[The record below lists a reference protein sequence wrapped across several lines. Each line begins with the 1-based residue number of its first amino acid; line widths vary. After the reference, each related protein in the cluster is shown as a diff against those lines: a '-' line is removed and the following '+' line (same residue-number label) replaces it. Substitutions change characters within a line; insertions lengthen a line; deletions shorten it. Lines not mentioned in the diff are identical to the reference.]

1 MKKHLLIG
9 GQEVFAE
16 HYESLRSPY
25 SGEVI
30 ATIAQATIGQLDDAI
45 VSAEAACSLQRKLA
59 AHERAHILSKVA
71 QLLAERKDEAAR
83 CISLEAAKPI
93 KQSYI
98 EVERTIQTYQYA
110 AEEAKRLTGEMVP
123 MAAMPGGE
131 GRLAFTIREPIG
143 VVGAI
148 TPFNFP
154 MNLVAHKIGP
164 AIAAG
169 NTVVLKPAPQTPLSA
184 YFIGELFKEA
194 GLPDGVLN
202 IVTGDGVLLGEYL
215 ASDRRVNMI
224 TFTGSPAVGMRIS
237 QLAGIKKR
245 TLELGSNSA
254 VIIDDEMMTEQI
266 IERCV
271 TGAFSNNGQVCIS
284 LQRIYVVGDQY
295 ESFVQKLVEA
305 TSRLQ
310 LGDPLSIETDVS
322 ALISNTSIA
331 RSLQWIQ
338 EAMDDSAV
346 LALGGRTKD
355 DVILEPTILLD
366 VPQHSAISCQE
377 VFAPIVIVNKV
388 ASIEEAIEMVNHSE
402 YGLQAGVYC
411 KTLETAWKA
420 AANLQVGGVL
430 INDIP
435 TYRVDHMPYG
445 GVKLSGTGKEGVPYA
460 MEDMTTSKLVIVKV

>member
-1 MKKHLLIG
+1 MKKHLFIG
-9 GQEVFAE
+9 GKKVSTE
-16 HYESLRSPY
+16 HYEPLHSPY
-25 SGEVI
+25 TGEVI
-30 ATIAQATIGQLDDAI
+30 AMIAQASIAQLDDAI
-45 VSAEAACSLQRKLA
+45 DSAQAACTSQRKLA
-59 AHERAHILSKVA
+59 AYERAHILSKVA
-71 QLLAERKDEAAR
+71 QLLAERKDEAAH

-110 AEEAKRLTGEMVP
+110 AEEAKRLNGEMVP

-131 GRLAFTIREPIG
+131 GRLAFTIREPLG
-143 VVGAI
+143 VIGAI

-184 YFIGELFKEA
+184 LFIGELFMEA
-194 GLPDGVLN
+194 GLPAGALN
-202 IVTGDGVLLGEYL
+202 IVTGDGVQIGEHL
-215 ASDRRVNMI
+215 VVDPRVKMI
-224 TFTGSPAVGMRIS
+224 TFTGSPNVGLRIS
-237 QLAGIKKR
+237 QLAAIKKR

-254 VIIDDEMMTEQI
+254 VIIDDEMMTDEVIQ
-266 IERCV
+266 RCV

-284 LQRIYVVGDQY
+284 LQRIYVIGEQY
-295 ESFVQKLVEA
+295 NRFVEQFVAASSQLVI
-305 TSRLQ
+305 
-310 LGDPLSIETDVS
+310 GDPLSPNTDVS
-322 ALISNTSIA
+322 ALISQAAIS
-331 RSLQWIQ
+331 RSRQWIQ
-338 EAMDDSAV
+338 AALDDGASLV
-346 LALGGRTKD
+346 LGGKVID
-355 DVILEPTILLD
+355 NVILEPTILVN
-366 VPQHSAISCQE
+366 VPEHAAVSCQE

-388 ASIEEAIEMVNHSE
+388 SSMEEAIKMVNNSS

-411 KTLETAWKA
+411 KTLETAWQA

-445 GVKLSGTGKEGVPYA
+445 GVKMSGTGKEGVPYA
-460 MEDMTTSKLVIVKV
+460 IEDMTASKLIILKR

>member
-1 MKKHLLIG
+1 MKKHLFIG
-9 GQEVFAE
+9 GQEVSAE
-16 HYESLRSPY
+16 HYEPLRSPY
-25 SGEVI
+25 SGEII
-30 ATIAQATIGQLDDAI
+30 ATIAQATVGQLDDAI
-45 VSAEAACSLQRKLA
+45 ASAQAASTLQRKLA
-59 AHERAHILSKVA
+59 AHERALILSKVA
-71 QLLAERKDEAAR
+71 QLLEEHKDEAAK
-83 CISLEAAKPI
+83 CISLEVAKPL

-98 EVERTIQTYQYA
+98 EVERTIQTYLYA
-110 AEEAKRLTGEMVP
+110 AEEAKRLNGEMVP
-123 MAAMPGGE
+123 MGAMPGGE

-184 YFIGELFKEA
+184 FFIGELFKEA

-202 IVTGDGVLLGEYL
+202 IVTGDGALLGEYL
-215 ASDRRVNMI
+215 VADPRVNMI
-224 TFTGSPAVGMRIS
+224 TFTGSPTVGKRIS

-254 VIIDDEMMTEQI
+254 VIIDDEMMTEQVI
-266 IERCV
+266 QRCV

-284 LQRIYVVGDQY
+284 LQRIYVIGNQY
-295 ESFVQKLVEA
+295 ESFVEKLVEA
-305 TSRLQ
+305 ASQLQ
-310 LGDPLSIETDVS
+310 LGDPLSNETDVS
-322 ALISNTSIA
+322 ALISKASIS

-338 EAMDDSAV
+338 EAIGDGAS
-346 LALGGRTKD
+346 LALGGKIKD
-355 DVILEPTILLD
+355 DVILEPTIMLN

-388 ASIEEAIEMVNHSE
+388 ASMDEAIAMVNNSA

-460 MEDMTTSKLVIVKV
+460 VEDMTTSKLIIVKV